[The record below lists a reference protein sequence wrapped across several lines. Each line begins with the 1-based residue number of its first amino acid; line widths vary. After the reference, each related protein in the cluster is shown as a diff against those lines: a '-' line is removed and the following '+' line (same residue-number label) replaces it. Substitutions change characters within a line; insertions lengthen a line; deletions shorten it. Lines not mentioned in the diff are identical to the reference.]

1 MHKVLGTNVSSIITS
16 MINLFSWYEDV
27 LDNISSGAY
36 ATQQIKNHLLNAK
49 CIGTDRYQQYC
60 SKRLHKDS
68 NTDIHSKITQQKL
81 KTFSSLRKKS
91 PKTDTQKDTQYRYFS
106 PYNCNG
112 QTTSLDMKY
121 ILTFNL
127 NDFPPAIANPDGT
140 LIHSILGSVDKS
152 ATCANLAFTNTLILD
167 GMSILQQMQNSSSTF
182 RDLAVDILNYI
193 IHLGITYGCKSVHCD
208 GYLSSRK
215 H

>member
-1 MHKVLGTNVSSIITS
+1 M
-16 MINLFSWYEDV
+16 
-27 LDNISSGAY
+27 
-36 ATQQIKNHLLNAK
+36 
-49 CIGTDRYQQYC
+49 
-60 SKRLHKDS
+60 
-68 NTDIHSKITQQKL
+68 
-81 KTFSSLRKKS
+81 
-91 PKTDTQKDTQYRYFS
+91 
-106 PYNCNG
+106 G

-127 NDFPPAIANPDGT
+127 NDFPPAIANPDGTLVKTNKAT

-193 IHLGITYGCKSVHCD
+193 IHLGVSYSCKSVHFVTD
-208 GYLSSRK
+208 TYPLVSIKDDERRRRSSGNSVAINIQSPQQKLPKQFKNFLTNGKNKEALVQLIYEQWSTFDCQLFKDITVSQNVTRCSERIERYQFK
-215 H
+215 KF